1 MAGLAQ
7 QGAACTLADA
17 KTRFSEVVKRALAD
31 VPQTVTR
38 SGRTAVVVVS
48 AEEWRRKT
56 RRKGSLVDFFED
68 SPLRGSGLEIE
79 RSEDGPRPV
88 DL

>member
-1 MAGLAQ
+1 VAQ
-7 QGAACTLADA
+7 QGQAWTLADA
-17 KTRFSEVVKRALAD
+17 KARFSEVVKRALAEG
-31 VPQTVTR
+31 PQTVTR
-38 SGRTAVVVVS
+38 SGHTAVVVVS

-56 RRKGSLVDFFED
+56 RRTGSLADFFGD

-79 RSEDGPRPV
+79 RPEDGPRPV